1 MSRRAGQFQLPRQP
15 REPSLLGYW
24 LGLGE
29 LEHMPAL
36 INARRADLLL
46 FS

>member
-36 INARRADLLL
+36 INARRSDLLL